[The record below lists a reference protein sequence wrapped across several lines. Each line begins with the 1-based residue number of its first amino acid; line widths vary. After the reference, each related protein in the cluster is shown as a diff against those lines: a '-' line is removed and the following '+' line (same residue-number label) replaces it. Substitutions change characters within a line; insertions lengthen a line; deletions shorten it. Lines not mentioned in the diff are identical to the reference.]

1 VTRWQAFVTICDY
14 FRAGL
19 LGGKLPK
26 PDVDLPWELLV
37 EISSFHFVTPALA
50 WCLRER
56 SEIPSEI
63 CDYFDAALAL
73 NGQRNERMLE
83 GLDRIVDALNAIDI
97 EPVLLKGIAHLVE
110 GVYPEPALRF
120 LGDVDILIPADRSV
134 HAVAALRAKGFDTKK
149 NGVVPP
155 PSHHHL
161 EMLVDSQTGTG
172 VELHTEVFGEGLH
185 QSGFSTAW
193 FCENSQPA
201 RFRGGQIRLPDATRS
216 VAHNIVHSQF
226 FHGLYWQKRIELRH
240 LLDLAVIR
248 AKREGEID
256 WIEIDRRCCSAG
268 LGEGLATYLNIAE
281 SLFNQPAPQL
291 SSAPRQGA
299 MTDLERAES
308 RDHFHSKIEQ
318 LTAYRDELVTRL
330 SRMTEER
337 DHFRAEA
344 ERLAITVKE
353 LRTALG
359 LPVEERARAAFLAST
374 LWRLTQPLRAIAAAL
389 RRWRKS
395 WSRH

>member
-1 VTRWQAFVTICDY
+1 VTRWQTFVTICDY
-14 FRAGL
+14 LRAGL
-19 LGGKLPK
+19 LGGRPPK
-26 PDVDLPWELLV
+26 PNADLPWELLV

-50 WCLRER
+50 WCLRDR
-56 SEIPSEI
+56 ADMPSEI
-63 CDYFDAALAL
+63 CAYFDAALAL
-73 NGQRNERMLE
+73 NSRRNERIIE
-83 GLDRIVDALNAIDI
+83 GLGRIVDALNAIDI

-120 LGDVDILIPADRSV
+120 LGDVDILIPADRSA

-149 NGVVPP
+149 NGVIPP

-172 VELHTEVFGEGLH
+172 VELHTEVFGEGPH
-185 QSGFSTAW
+185 
-193 FCENSQPA
+193 
-201 RFRGGQIRLPDATRS
+201 PDATRS

-374 LWRLTQPLRAIAAAL
+374 LWRLTRPLRAIAAAL

-395 WSRH
+395 WYRH